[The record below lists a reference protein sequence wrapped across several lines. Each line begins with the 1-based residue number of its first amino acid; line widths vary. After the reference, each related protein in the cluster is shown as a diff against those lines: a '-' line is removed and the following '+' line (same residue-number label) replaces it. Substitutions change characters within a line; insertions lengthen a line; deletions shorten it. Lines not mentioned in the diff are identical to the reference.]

1 MLVHHFLENS
11 AKRLPEKVALICDDQ
26 RLTYREIN
34 SLADQF
40 AAALVNMGVRRQD
53 RIVIFLDNS
62 AESVISLFGIL
73 KAGAIFIMVNPTMK
87 SKKLNYILN
96 DSGAR
101 VLITHTNKTRIVK
114 EAINDVPDLEH
125 IIWKGKSP
133 KLPRGI
139 AGPKNSAWKELF
151 PLTSDLYEVYRP
163 GSCHN
168 HLHFRI
174 HRRTKRRNVGPL

>member
-34 SLADQF
+34 SSADQL
-40 AAALVNMGVRRQD
+40 AAALFNMGVRRQD

-62 AESVISLFGIL
+62 AGSVISLFGIL

-96 DSGAR
+96 DSGACT
-101 VLITHTNKTRIVK
+101 LITQSTKSRIVRT
-114 EAINDVPDLEH
+114 AIDDVPNLRNT
-125 IIWKGKSP
+125 IWLGKSNQLP
-133 KLPRGI
+133 KESPSTITFHL
-139 AGPKNSAWKELF
+139 WKELF
-151 PLTSDLYEVYRP
+151 PLTSDLRP
-163 GSCHN
+163 LTSD
-168 HLHFRI
+168 LR
-174 HRRTKRRNVGPL
+174 PLRGLSTWILP